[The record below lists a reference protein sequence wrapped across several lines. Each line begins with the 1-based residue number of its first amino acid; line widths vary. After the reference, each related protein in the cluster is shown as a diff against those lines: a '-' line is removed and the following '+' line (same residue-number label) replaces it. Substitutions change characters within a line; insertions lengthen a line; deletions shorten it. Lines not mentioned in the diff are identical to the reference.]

1 MFEDRKIKK
10 AIRKKIKPKLS
21 YDEFCRKYDIKGYS
35 AEVNQGD
42 TKVKANVWTT
52 RIGIIFMCCC
62 LAAVII
68 ALILINIGHSTSQ
81 PLKLYQSDLASLEK
95 MSHEEIVDGEV
106 SFLVD
111 FDRVMVYGAGFKVT
125 PKEDDENPDLLLG
138 YYMTDIIYD
147 MGEDDDQMLYRI
159 TLNIRCYEGYFFMG
173 LTFFDDLDQTYGGN
187 CRYRI
192 SQDGTQAFVNI
203 KQSGYDY
210 FLLVEGLAE
219 ASPMTQTS
227 LEDILNTLI

>member
-1 MFEDRKIKK
+1 MFEDRKIRK
-10 AIRKKIKPKLS
+10 AIKEKIKPKLS
-21 YDEFCRKYDIKGYS
+21 YDEFCRKYDLKGYP

-42 TKVKANVWTT
+42 TKVKANVWST
-52 RIGIIFMCCC
+52 RIGAIFMCCC
-62 LAAVII
+62 LAALIV
-68 ALILINIGHSTSQ
+68 ALILVNMGPSSPTI
-81 PLKLYQSDLASLEK
+81 KLYREILARIEQ
-95 MSHEEIVDGEV
+95 MTHEEIVDGEV

-138 YYMTDIIYD
+138 YYMPDIIYD
-147 MGEDDDQMLYRI
+147 MGEGDNLMLYRI

-173 LTFFDDLDQTYGGN
+173 LTFFDDLDHTYGGN

-227 LEDILNTLI
+227 LEDILNTLK